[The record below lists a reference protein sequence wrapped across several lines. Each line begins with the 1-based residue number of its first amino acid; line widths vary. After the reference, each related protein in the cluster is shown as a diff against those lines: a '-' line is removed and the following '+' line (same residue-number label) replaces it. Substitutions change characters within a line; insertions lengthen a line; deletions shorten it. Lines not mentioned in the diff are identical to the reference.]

1 MVGSGWPFGAS
12 DPKVFVLCWDAS
24 TVSNPRMLFLILRG
38 PFSALRSW
46 LFHRGNDCN
55 DRLKASAGSRE
66 RKDANAEGWSRRRNA
81 KAKVPI
87 CCFTS
92 SDLAQQAHRR
102 MSSSSPS
109 LGDLAQQTHR
119 RMSSSSP
126 SLGSPSAAQPPRASS
141 CAGNQSHR
149 TSVWWKAVQAQ
160 AWAPVFK
167 QWPQHILFC
176 GKVIT
181 LSSSLKK

>member
-38 PFSALRSW
+38 PFSALRPW

-92 SDLAQQAHRR
+92 SDLAQQA
-102 MSSSSPS
+102 
-109 LGDLAQQTHR
+109 HR